1 MEEIK
6 ERIKQHEGFRDT
18 VYSDSLGFA
27 TIGYGHLVLPS
38 DNFVEGV
45 TYDKETLE
53 EVFDNDFKIALDSA
67 RELLRDIEHNHIIF
81 GVIVEMCF
89 QLGKPRVMKFKK
101 MWEALREKNL
111 DKASAEMIDSN
122 WHKQTTK
129 RCESLASIM
138 KNANKQESI
147 MPMGKGTYGS
157 KRGRPPMKKK
167 KKAKKKKK

>member
-27 TIGYGHLVLPS
+27 TIGYGHLVLPT
-38 DNFVEGV
+38 DNFVEGN

-53 EVFDNDFKIALDSA
+53 EVFDNDFKIASDSA

-89 QLGKPRVMKFKK
+89 QLGKPKVSKFNK
-101 MWEALREKNL
+101 MFIALKEKEL
-111 DKASAEMIDSN
+111 DKASAEMINSR
-122 WHKQTTK
+122 WHKQTPK
-129 RCESLASIM
+129 RCESLANIM
-138 KNANKQESI
+138 KNANK
-147 MPMGKGTYGS
+147 
-157 KRGRPPMKKK
+157 
-167 KKAKKKKK
+167 

>member
-6 ERIKQHEGFRDT
+6 QRIKEHEGFRDT

-45 TYDKETLE
+45 TYDKATLE
-53 EVFDNDFKIALDSA
+53 EVFDNDFKIATDSA
-67 RELLRDIEHNHIIF
+67 RELLRGIDYNHIVF

-89 QLGKPRVMKFKK
+89 QLGKPKVSKFKK

-111 DKASAEMIDSN
+111 DKASAEMINSN
-122 WHKQTTK
+122 WYKQTPK
-129 RCESLASIM
+129 RCNALASLM
-138 KNANKQESI
+138 KNANK
-147 MPMGKGTYGS
+147 
-157 KRGRPPMKKK
+157 
-167 KKAKKKKK
+167 

>member
-6 ERIKQHEGFRDT
+6 QRIKEHEGYRDT

-27 TIGYGHLVLPS
+27 TIGYGHLVLPT

-45 TYDKETLE
+45 AYSKETLE
-53 EVFDNDFKIALDSA
+53 EVFDNDFKIASDSA

-138 KNANKQESI
+138 KNANK
-147 MPMGKGTYGS
+147 
-157 KRGRPPMKKK
+157 
-167 KKAKKKKK
+167 

>member
-1 MEEIK
+1 L
-6 ERIKQHEGFRDT
+6 GFR
-18 VYSDSLGFA
+18 
-27 TIGYGHLVLPS
+27 TIGYGHLVLDS

-45 TYDKETLE
+45 AYDKATLE

-67 RELLRDIEHNHIIF
+67 RELLRDIEHNHIVF

-101 MWEALREKNL
+101 MWEAIKQKNYL
-111 DKASAEMIDSN
+111 KASEEMIDSN

-138 KNANKQESI
+138 RNANK
-147 MPMGKGTYGS
+147 
-157 KRGRPPMKKK
+157 
-167 KKAKKKKK
+167 